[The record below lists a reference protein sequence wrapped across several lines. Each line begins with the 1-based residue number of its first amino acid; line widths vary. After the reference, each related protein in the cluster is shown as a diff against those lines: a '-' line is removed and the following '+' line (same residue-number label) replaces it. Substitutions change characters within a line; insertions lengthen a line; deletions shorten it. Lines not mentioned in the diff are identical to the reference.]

1 MTVLDPVPESDDD
14 GAVEVIE
21 DSSDTEG
28 EWDGLPDAQPP
39 EPIEPFSSDTDDDE
53 TQPLEIGPDDD
64 VAVVPETPP
73 ALQDDDPSDDE
84 NTPPWIHRAPSHRAP
99 DDPDTPAPKR
109 RRTNSAVGP
118 E

>member
-14 GAVEVIE
+14 GAVEIIE

-28 EWDGLPDAQPP
+28 TEGEWDLFPDAQPP
-39 EPIEPFSSDTDDDE
+39 EPIEPFTDDDDE
-53 TQPLEIGPDDD
+53 TQPLVDPDD

-73 ALQDDDPSDDE
+73 APQDDDSSDDE
-84 NTPPWIHRAPSHRAP
+84 NTPQWIHRAPIRRGP
-99 DDPDTPAPKR
+99 GDPDTPAPKR
-109 RRTNSAVGP
+109 RRTNLAVGP

>member
-21 DSSDTEG
+21 DISDTESEG
-28 EWDGLPDAQPP
+28 DGLPDAQPP
-39 EPIEPFSSDTDDDE
+39 ESIEPFSSDTDEEE
-53 TQPLEIGPDDD
+53 TQPLEIDPDD

-73 ALQDDDPSDDE
+73 APQDDDASDDE
-84 NTPPWIHRAPSHRAP
+84 NTPPWIHRAP